1 MRGHGRKRSERESV
15 AAMARSTLMPVA
27 VLLAALAAAC
37 LVAMPLGS
45 RMTRPSAALGLE
57 LAPSAAGTRMTQGV
71 RVAPGQVLVGG
82 TETYPYWERENTGDP
97 EAFANDYIDL
107 CIRKL
112 YPEVGCPGGWDS
124 RSWSPIRDTYDEDHP
139 ELDIWPPE

>member
-1 MRGHGRKRSERESV
+1 
-15 AAMARSTLMPVA
+15 MARSTLMPVA

-45 RMTRPSAALGLE
+45 RLTRPSAALGLE
-57 LAPSAAGTRMTQGV
+57 LAPSAAGTRMTPVV

-97 EAFANDYIDL
+97 EAFADDYIDL